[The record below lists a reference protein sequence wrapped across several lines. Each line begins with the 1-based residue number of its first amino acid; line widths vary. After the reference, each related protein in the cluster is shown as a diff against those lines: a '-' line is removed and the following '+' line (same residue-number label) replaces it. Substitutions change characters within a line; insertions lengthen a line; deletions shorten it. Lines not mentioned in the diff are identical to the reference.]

1 MMMSKAL
8 PVLMSILMLSAASPV
23 YAADACVVRS
33 GPAVM
38 PLAELYTSEG
48 CSSCPP
54 ADHWLSQQISSDDA
68 NFLAFHVDY
77 WDAIGWPDRF
87 ASPQYSHRQRTRVEA
102 TGQSAVYTPQVML
115 GSIVQASWRNSG
127 DWRKSLQLSRQP
139 AGAALTLRMQ
149 PAATGWH
156 VNLGAAAVGRQADGA
171 NVWLARYIDAQ
182 QSDVRA
188 GENRG
193 VTLHH
198 DRVVRQLMGPW
209 ILPASG
215 ALSREVELPMEASAW
230 GLTAFVQDARGNV
243 LQSLRLPA
251 TACAVARSP

>member
-1 MMMSKAL
+1 MSKSL
-8 PVLMSILMLSAASPV
+8 PVLIAVMLSCAASPAI
-23 YAADACVVRS
+23 AADACITRS

-54 ADHWLSQQISSDDA
+54 ADHWLSQQVLRNEA

-77 WDAIGWPDRF
+77 WDGNGWSDRF
-87 ASPQYSHRQRTRVEA
+87 ASSEYSQRQRNRVHA
-102 TGQSAVYTPQVML
+102 VGQRTVYTPQVML
-115 GSIVQASWRNSG
+115 GSLVQATWHGANEWRE
-127 DWRKSLQLSRQP
+127 SLQHARQRS
-139 AGAALTLRMQ
+139 GAALTLRMQ
-149 PAATGWH
+149 PDEAGWY
-156 VNLGAAAVGRQADGA
+156 VNLGAAAVGTHAGGA
-171 NVWLARYIDAQ
+171 NVWLARYVDAQ

-209 ILPASG
+209 ALPATG
-215 ALSREVELPMEASAW
+215 ALSREVELPKEASPW

-251 TACAVARSP
+251 TACTAGRIH